1 MGIQIENIT
10 DEPHQRHTILFE
22 ESEIV
27 LNLRYHPTVEMWVI
41 DVEYKTARVLGLK
54 LSLGVLH
61 MRSKNLPFDFVIID
75 QSGTDLDPIRL
86 DDFATGR
93 CSLYMLDAD
102 DMEVVRGAPV
112 PL

>member
-1 MGIQIENIT
+1 M
-10 DEPHQRHTILFE
+10 
-22 ESEIV
+22 IV

-41 DVEYKTARVLGLK
+41 DIEYKEARVLGLK

-61 MRSKNLPFDFVIID
+61 MQSKNLPFDFVIID
-75 QSGTDLDPIRL
+75 RSGTGLDPIRL
-86 DDFATGR
+86 DDFATDR
-93 CSLYMLDAD
+93 CILYMLDAD